1 MVGLHLSS
9 CATRKTGLTLKYQA
23 QLLLRREKGTIAI
36 IKARRAKK
44 RRNHRGWRLW
54 LSVLSLCLLTIGQ
67 SVTAAGITPTY
78 QTTPTG
84 MSPTHAWSIPGQ
96 ADVINP
102 QGGHEH
108 EGWDNVTQWDGAPDN
123 THNAYLKFG
132 GHDVNNPAYQIRQ
145 YARQTA
151 TPGLFDVF
159 LNVKGNRQVTIKPI
173 DIVLVTDM
181 SGSMNSVFNGGIKRE
196 YAMREG
202 IEKFMQ
208 TINDAG
214 YGDFVNVG
222 LVAFAAKESDK
233 EPGIWSENID
243 RVSNATHVSTINKIL
258 RNPPVGGTFTQNGLR
273 EAQNMLASDAS
284 DHKKI
289 MVLLTDGLPTQSY
302 KVTQAK
308 VVDGHVIGTGF
319 SQAWDYPGHT
329 SQFIESHY
337 PDWIE
342 RPAPYQVDGQMIP
355 DTWAAT
361 LGEAYALREKGTE
374 LHTLGIQ
381 LDMDSWGTGNNSHM
395 YLTKTQVRERMALL
409 ATPGHYQ
416 DANTL
421 DDVGTYLAGQ
431 VNSVLSEFYT
441 VKNGTVHNPIGEQ
454 FIYADTPPTVTSVG
468 KKVVDN
474 LPSVTRDA
482 KQVTVNNLN
491 LGQNQEIQVHYQV
504 HLKTEDRNFQPDF
517 WYQMSG
523 PTTLTPTEKSDAVA
537 FGVPS
542 AKAAGT
548 KLQVTKKWV
557 DDIDRTKR
565 PDQIQFGIGRKVANQ
580 LTEWRAVGQ
589 LTAAENWQKTVT
601 QGMQDGQSVWLPA
614 YNNQGQ
620 AFDYHVLNEQTAGY
634 VTHITQQDNQ
644 ATVTNCQYGLIIDKI
659 AQGTTLLLKGA
670 TFTVSSSDGQQVM
683 TVQAGQCQL
692 LTPGDYTIQ
701 ETQSPSGFQ
710 MANTTYHL
718 TLTADGQW
726 LSDGQAITA
735 TVPESDGDGVK
746 DGFSIDQTLSHNASQ
761 TNVVKLTQNNPIKP
775 FKLVVKKTDA
785 QTTLPV
791 SGAKFELKALTDET
805 LTLKANRNGTA
816 FTVTHLTPGTYTLT
830 ERQAPQGYLPAEPV
844 VIVISPDGRVQVTG
858 GTKQWATKLTN
869 GQTDNQVTLQV
880 PNRNQAVLPNTGG
893 AGQLPYVM
901 VAGGVLSVGLLLNLG
916 YQYGQRRRQKK

>member
-1 MVGLHLSS
+1 
-9 CATRKTGLTLKYQA
+9 
-23 QLLLRREKGTIAI
+23 
-36 IKARRAKK
+36 
-44 RRNHRGWRLW
+44 
-54 LSVLSLCLLTIGQ
+54 
-67 SVTAAGITPTY
+67 
-78 QTTPTG
+78 
-84 MSPTHAWSIPGQ
+84 
-96 ADVINP
+96 
-102 QGGHEH
+102 
-108 EGWDNVTQWDGAPDN
+108 
-123 THNAYLKFG
+123 
-132 GHDVNNPAYQIRQ
+132 
-145 YARQTA
+145 
-151 TPGLFDVF
+151 
-159 LNVKGNRQVTIKPI
+159 
-173 DIVLVTDM
+173 
-181 SGSMNSVFNGGIKRE
+181 
-196 YAMREG
+196 
-202 IEKFMQ
+202 
-208 TINDAG
+208 
-214 YGDFVNVG
+214 
-222 LVAFAAKESDK
+222 
-233 EPGIWSENID
+233 
-243 RVSNATHVSTINKIL
+243 
-258 RNPPVGGTFTQNGLR
+258 
-273 EAQNMLASDAS
+273 
-284 DHKKI
+284 
-289 MVLLTDGLPTQSY
+289 
-302 KVTQAK
+302 
-308 VVDGHVIGTGF
+308 
-319 SQAWDYPGHT
+319 
-329 SQFIESHY
+329 
-337 PDWIE
+337 
-342 RPAPYQVDGQMIP
+342 MIP

-395 YLTKTQVRERMALL
+395 YLTKTQARERMALL

-491 LGQNQEIQVHYQV
+491 LGQDQEIQLHYQV
-504 HLKTEDRNFQPDF
+504 HLKTEAQNFQPDF
-517 WYQMSG
+517 WYQVSG
-523 PTTLTPTEKSDAVA
+523 ETSLTPTEKDAAVA
-537 FGVPS
+537 FGMPS

-589 LTAAENWQKTVT
+589 LTAAEKWQKTVT

-634 VTHITQQDNQ
+634 VTQITQQDNQ

-659 AQGTTLLLKGA
+659 AQGTTLPVKGA

-683 TVQAGQCQL
+683 TVKAGQCQL

-726 LSDGQAITA
+726 LSDGKAITA

-791 SGAKFELKALTDET
+791 SGAKFELKALTGET
-805 LTLKANRNGTA
+805 LSLKENRNGTA

-830 ERQAPQGYLPAEPV
+830 ERQAPQGYLRAEPV
-844 VIVISPDGRVQVTG
+844 VMVISPDSRVQVTG
-858 GTKQWATKLTN
+858 GTKQWVTKLTN

-880 PNRNQAVLPNTGG
+880 QNRNQAVLPNTGG
-893 AGQLPYVM
+893 AGQLPYLI
-901 VAGGVLSVGLLLNLG
+901 VAGGLLSVGFLLHSG
-916 YQYGQRRRQKK
+916 YLYGQRRRQKND